1 MTQRSRSA
9 KAGAPTAATLADRI
23 PDASTNVMAGLLE
36 ALASFYKGKAD
47 LPEIAKTL
55 QFEVDDL
62 FPVTESLQLL
72 GFAEVAEGDI
82 KLTPA
87 GMAYANADVQPRKRI
102 FAEHLIRNVALAAH
116 IRRVLDER
124 SGHSAKRERFLAELE
139 DHMSEDEAERTLQRV
154 ANWGRYAEIFS
165 YDDNAGV
172 FSLEDPGTESG

>member
-1 MTQRSRSA
+1 
-9 KAGAPTAATLADRI
+9 
-23 PDASTNVMAGLLE
+23 MAGLLE
-36 ALASFYKGKAD
+36 ALATQYKGKAD

-72 GFAEVAEGDI
+72 GLAEVAEGDI

-87 GMAYANADVQPRKRI
+87 GLAYANADVQPRKRI
-102 FAEHLIRNVALAAH
+102 FAEHLIRNVPLAAH

-124 SGHSAKRERFLAELE
+124 SGHAAKRERFLAELE
-139 DHMSEDEAERTLQRV
+139 DYMSEEEAERTLQRL

-172 FSLEDPGTESG
+172 FSLEDPGTEPS